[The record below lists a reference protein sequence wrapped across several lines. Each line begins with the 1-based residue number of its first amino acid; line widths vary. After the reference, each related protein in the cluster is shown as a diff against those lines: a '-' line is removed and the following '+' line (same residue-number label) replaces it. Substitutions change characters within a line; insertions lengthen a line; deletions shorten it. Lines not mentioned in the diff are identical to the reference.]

1 MLRKLVFFHTAEVH
15 VATFDRLLAELAPGC
30 PARHVVR
37 ADLLAEATAAGCLT
51 DRLATESKAAMERE
65 LADPETLL
73 LCTCSTLGPLADA
86 LAAERGRP
94 ALRVDRPM
102 AERAVA
108 LGPRLLLAACLA
120 STLDPTRRL
129 LLEAAERAG
138 REIVLREVVIEAAWP
153 LFLTGDLPAYHA
165 AIAQG
170 LRPLAAE
177 VDVVVLAQASMAGVG
192 ALLPDLATPLLSS
205 PRLGLEAALT
215 RLAGAA

>member
-138 REIVLREVVIEAAWP
+138 REIVPTTPPSPKACVRSPPRSTLSCWPRPQWPASARCCRTSPPRCSAA
-153 LFLTGDLPAYHA
+153 
-165 AIAQG
+165 
-170 LRPLAAE
+170 
-177 VDVVVLAQASMAGVG
+177 
-192 ALLPDLATPLLSS
+192 PDLAS
-205 PRLGLEAALT
+205 R
-215 RLAGAA
+215 RR